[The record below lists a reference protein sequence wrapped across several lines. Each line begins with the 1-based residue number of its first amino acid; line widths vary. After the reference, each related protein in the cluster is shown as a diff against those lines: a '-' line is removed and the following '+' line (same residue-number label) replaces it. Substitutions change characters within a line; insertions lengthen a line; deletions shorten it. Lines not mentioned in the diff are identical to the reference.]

1 MDKFKNIDD
10 FKVGQ
15 VFVTKK
21 GHKMEITDVRKDTV
35 LEGTFIKHVSISL
48 LMFFGIVRRVES
60 GEGSVEVKTYS
71 HRDSQS
77 CKAYGW
83 DHNLKWFKGYMR
95 LDGKVGILN
104 KIDKGGWT
112 LKLEKNEK

>member
-21 GHKMEITDVRKDTV
+21 GHKMEITDVKKDNTDSDV
-35 LEGTFIKHVSISL
+35 V
-48 LMFFGIVRRVES
+48 M
-60 GEGSVEVKTYS
+60 GSVEVKTFS
-71 HRDSQS
+71 HSESQS

-83 DHNLKWFKGYMR
+83 NHNLKWFKGYMR